1 MKKKTLALAFG
12 IALLTGAGVAAADDA
27 ADHDAL
33 RKLKRAYEEAVAQ
46 DRVDALV
53 PHLDKQFSGI
63 MLTGEQVVGEEGIR
77 AYWKKIKDLMGPG
90 GKYTV
95 SVEPEDLSMLFGDI
109 AVAKGT
115 TTDVVTTDRGE
126 YRFTSHWTA
135 VCRRVDGEWKIL
147 RVQGSMDPVANPFVK
162 KLVTT
167 SAVWSGGGGGGL
179 GLAAGLAGGVLLGRR
194 RKAAA

>member
-1 MKKKTLALAFG
+1 
-12 IALLTGAGVAAADDA
+12 VAAADDA

>member
-1 MKKKTLALAFG
+1 MKKTLTVPFVLAVL
-12 IALLTGAGVAAADDA
+12 AGAGAAATDDA

-53 PHLDKQFSGI
+53 PYLDKQFTGI

-95 SVEPEDLSMLFGDI
+95 TVEPDDLSMLFGDI

-115 TTDVVTTDRGE
+115 TADVVVTDRGE
-126 YRFTSHWTA
+126 YRFTSRWTA
-135 VCRRVDGEWKIL
+135 VCRKVDGEWKIL

-167 SAVWSGGGGGGL
+167 SAVWSGGGGGGV
-179 GLAAGLAGGVLLGRR
+179 GLVAGLAGGLLLGRR
-194 RKAAA
+194 KKAAA

>member
-1 MKKKTLALAFG
+1 MKKTLTVPLVLAVL
-12 IALLTGAGVAAADDA
+12 AGAGAAAADDA

-46 DRVDALV
+46 DRVEALV
-53 PHLDKQFSGI
+53 PYLDKQFTGI